1 MKNNIIEYKGYYGSV
16 DYSAEDNV
24 LFGSVIGVRGL
35 ISYEGRNIDE
45 LRADFEEA
53 VDSYLE
59 MCEADGVE
67 PEKYYKGAISI
78 RLDPELH
85 RQATIAAQSKHE
97 TLNEFIKS
105 CIWEGVASARE

>member
-16 DYSAEDNV
+16 DYSAEDNI

-35 ISYEGRNIDE
+35 ISYEGSSIDE
-45 LRADFEEA
+45 LRTDFEEA

-59 MCEADGVE
+59 MCEADGVK

-85 RQATIAAQSKHE
+85 KQAIIVAESRHE
-97 TLNEFIKS
+97 TLNEFIKG
-105 CIWEGVASARE
+105 CIWNGVASAEN

>member
-1 MKNNIIEYKGYYGSV
+1 MKNNIIEHKGYYGSV
-16 DYSAEDNV
+16 DYSAEDNI

-35 ISYEGRNIDE
+35 ISYEGSSIDE

-53 VDSYLE
+53 VDGYLE
-59 MCEADGVE
+59 MCEADNVE

-85 RQATIAAQSKHE
+85 KQATIAAESRHE
-97 TLNEFIKS
+97 TLNEFIKG
-105 CIWEGVASARE
+105 CIWKGVASAEN

>member
-16 DYSAEDNV
+16 DYSAEDDV
-24 LFGSVIGVRGL
+24 LFGSVIGISGL
-35 ISYEGRNIDE
+35 ISYEGKSIDE
-45 LRADFEEA
+45 LKADFEEA

-85 RQATIAAQSKHE
+85 RQAAIAAHSNHE
-97 TLNEFIKS
+97 TLNEFIKG
-105 CIWEGVASARE
+105 CIWKGVSSARE

>member
-1 MKNNIIEYKGYYGSV
+1 
-16 DYSAEDNV
+16 
-24 LFGSVIGVRGL
+24 
-35 ISYEGRNIDE
+35 
-45 LRADFEEA
+45 
-53 VDSYLE
+53 

-97 TLNEFIKS
+97 TLNEFIKG
-105 CIWEGVASARE
+105 CIWEGGCFFKRIKLLSRLITI

>member
-1 MKNNIIEYKGYYGSV
+1 MRNNIMEYKGYYGSV

-35 ISYEGRNIDE
+35 ISYEGRSIDK

-53 VDSYLE
+53 VDGYLE

-85 RQATIAAQSKHE
+85 KQATIAAESKHE

-105 CIWEGVASARE
+105 CIWKGVSSVSE

>member
-1 MKNNIIEYKGYYGSV
+1 MKNNIIEYKGYCGSV
-16 DYSAEDNV
+16 DYSAEDNI

-35 ISYEGRNIDE
+35 ISYEGSSIDE

-67 PEKYYKGAISI
+67 PEKSYKGAISI

-85 RQATIAAQSKHE
+85 KQATIAAQSRHE
-97 TLNEFIKS
+97 TLNEFIKR
-105 CIWEGVASARE
+105 CIWNGVASLRD